1 MKKVIKKTLCRFAVA
16 LVIMTGALAAFQGT
30 AKAAVHGIYTV
41 TATPYYAHP
50 TTGEIEDSGQNP
62 GIGQGMTESVL
73 EKQALLEV
81 DEDGNHF
88 VTARFFLMDNIEN
101 MSLSVQKDAKS
112 EFVDVAYTIMK
123 EDMEEATS
131 DLRFAVP
138 DANAIIRATFYV
150 VPMGRDVIF
159 YMTFSD
165 PVSGSGDF
173 VTSIKIDESL
183 AAEQQAQS
191 TQAPAALPTVAA
203 SPNVAAAAIDVDGGL
218 TVYENSD
225 KAEEQVRDTTILFI
239 VSAIVIIAAIG
250 IAGFV
255 YYKKKIEKAAFLKQI
270 DSMISR
276 SAEQDGGK
284 RT

>member
-1 MKKVIKKTLCRFAVA
+1 MKKGIKKILCGFAVA
-16 LVIMTGALAAFQGT
+16 LVIMTGVLAAFPGT
-30 AKAAVHGIYTV
+30 AKAATHGIYTV

-50 TTGEIEDSGQNP
+50 VTGVIEDSGQNP

-112 EFVDVAYTIMK
+112 EFVDAAYTIMK

-131 DLRFAVP
+131 DLRFAVS

-150 VPMGRDVIF
+150 VPMGRDVVF

-165 PVSGSGDF
+165 AVSGSGDF
-173 VTSIKIDESL
+173 VTSIEVDESI
-183 AAEQQAQS
+183 ASEQQAQS
-191 TQAPAALPTVAA
+191 TQAPAALPTAAA

-225 KAEEQVRDTTILFI
+225 NAEEQVRDTTILFI

-255 YYKKKIEKAAFLKQI
+255 YYKKKVDKAAYLKQI